1 MSKTVR
7 FEHLGTVRLKPRR
20 HTLRLPGMPPI
31 SGTLKE
37 WATDWIGGAILLA
50 LWSVFVYLLLSVV

>member
-1 MSKTVR
+1 MSKPVR

-37 WATDWIGGAILLA
+37 FATEWFWSAILLA
-50 LWSVFVYLLLSVV
+50 MWSEFVWVLLSVV